1 MGDAN
6 QFTVAGS
13 RWEPHHISTAAN
25 CQRAL
30 IATNLVQITAGAQG
44 MYSWKTI
51 RTVAAVLL
59 LIPMVHLAYLV
70 SREALSTLN
79 ASPEA
84 WADEVDAFTRSDRLN
99 HLPDNPVV
107 IVGGRRVTLWKGL
120 EDLLAP
126 MTVLN
131 RGLGNA
137 TTNDISHYYQRII
150 GYYQPQTVVLL
161 PGESE
166 FHIRESKSTE
176 EMVRAIR
183 QLVELDLSHGITK
196 HFYVF
201 SPLKTPLYQS
211 NDRKIDETSRMLKD
225 WAATID
231 EVDILDANVLLSKRN
246 GRANPSYYRSDGV
259 NLNEHGYVRISMML
273 RAQME
278 KDNPDVYGG
287 TGAS

>member
-1 MGDAN
+1 
-6 QFTVAGS
+6 
-13 RWEPHHISTAAN
+13 
-25 CQRAL
+25 
-30 IATNLVQITAGAQG
+30 

-59 LIPMVHLAYLV
+59 LIPIVHLAYLV
-70 SREALSTLN
+70 SRETLDTLN

-84 WADEVDAFTRSDRLN
+84 WADEVDAYTRSDRLGQ
-99 HLPDNPVV
+99 LPVNPIV
-107 IVGGRRVTLWKGL
+107 IVGGRRVTLWKEL
-120 EDLLAP
+120 DDLLAP

-131 RGLGNA
+131 RGIGDA
-137 TTNDISHYYQRII
+137 TTLDILHYYQRAI
-150 GYYQPQTVVLL
+150 GYYQPHTVVLL

-166 FHIRESKSTE
+166 FHIRENKSAE

-183 QLVELDLSHGITK
+183 QLVELDLSHGVTK

-211 NDRKIDETSRMLKD
+211 NDRKIDETSRQLKA
-225 WAATID
+225 WATTID
-231 EVDILDANVLLSKRN
+231 EVDILDANVLLSKKN

-273 RAQME
+273 RAQVE
-278 KDNPDVYGG
+278 TDNPQVYSG